1 MRLTSLRPKLP
12 SPRRAA
18 AIASVLLSLTLAS
31 TALTPSVPAPASVA
45 AAATAARPAQVGLVS
60 FVGAALT
67 SDGKASLTVS
77 WPAVKTAVSY
87 EVFVGTTY
95 ANVLTQ
101 KTARVTTR
109 TTKAVVP
116 GLTRGKDYFVQVR
129 AVNAQGKAGNKSSRV
144 GHGTILAEGSGSA
157 TKYSLLTWNICSNK
171 CSGFSARQKLIN
183 ARIVELS
190 PSMVTLQEATEYTKA
205 PTGYGFA
212 YKGRSTVLYD
222 KDVFSLAVTGEQT
235 VPSAKYGPAGGGI
248 SWGVLKDKS
257 TGRLSVVFST
267 HLKSGDSKS
276 AVKQRVYEAGKI
288 AAVVRSTMAMLRVEY
303 PKLAWDTAAT
313 FVAGDINSNKS
324 RTTDGT
330 IAAIEKTGWHDAFDQ
345 ARVLVK
351 QHQNSAN
358 GSMSTTPRLGIT
370 WGDHIDQVLVQP
382 SKTVV
387 LKWSNVQKMS
397 KGKYVKL
404 ASDHLPIMVTLRTN
418 P

>member
-1 MRLTSLRPKLP
+1 
-12 SPRRAA
+12 
-18 AIASVLLSLTLAS
+18 
-31 TALTPSVPAPASVA
+31 
-45 AAATAARPAQVGLVS
+45 
-60 FVGAALT
+60 
-67 SDGKASLTVS
+67 
-77 WPAVKTAVSY
+77 
-87 EVFVGTTY
+87 
-95 ANVLTQ
+95 
-101 KTARVTTR
+101 
-109 TTKAVVP
+109 
-116 GLTRGKDYFVQVR
+116 
-129 AVNAQGKAGNKSSRV
+129 
-144 GHGTILAEGSGSA
+144 
-157 TKYSLLTWNICSNK
+157 
-171 CSGFSARQKLIN
+171 
-183 ARIVELS
+183 
-190 PSMVTLQEATEYTKA
+190 MVTLQEATEYTKA

-235 VPSAKYGPAGGGI
+235 VPSSKYGPAGGGI